1 MADKSYKKL
10 SEKLGKKNT
19 GGNFR
24 TYQEISRDTR
34 ADKINKLKEPAPIKK
49 KHTKPPKPDTVGV
62 KGALEL
68 WAPQI
73 MVISAVVLLLALGY
87 FLFIRDNAVE
97 IIMNGDAV
105 AHVKNKAMTAED
117 IINTV
122 VARIEKEEET
132 LIQIED
138 VIEVAPVRGRGRFLM
153 DENALIETLVS
164 DVVYRVN
171 AAEITVNGLSV
182 GIVKNEQT
190 ANNLLDSF
198 KSKYI
203 GNANITAEFVEDV
216 KVTSS
221 FFRRDA
227 VIDAEL
233 VLSELGKTMTS
244 IEIYVAKPGDNISKI
259 MEAHNMSLQQL
270 TELNPDYNM
279 ATPLQIGEE
288 IRVSIVTP
296 FVSVRTIETKTEEL
310 PVPRGDPITQT
321 DNTLPPGMTRIIR
334 EGRDGRKRV
343 TTEIIR
349 VNGTIVGTSEM
360 EELQLEA
367 PESRIVAVSG

>member
-1 MADKSYKKL
+1 
-10 SEKLGKKNT
+10 
-19 GGNFR
+19 
-24 TYQEISRDTR
+24 
-34 ADKINKLKEPAPIKK
+34 
-49 KHTKPPKPDTVGV
+49 
-62 KGALEL
+62 
-68 WAPQI
+68 
-73 MVISAVVLLLALGY
+73 
-87 FLFIRDNAVE
+87 
-97 IIMNGDAV
+97 
-105 AHVKNKAMTAED
+105 
-117 IINTV
+117 
-122 VARIEKEEET
+122 
-132 LIQIED
+132 
-138 VIEVAPVRGRGRFLM
+138 
-153 DENALIETLVS
+153 
-164 DVVYRVN
+164 
-171 AAEITVNGLSV
+171 
-182 GIVKNEQT
+182 
-190 ANNLLDSF
+190 
-198 KSKYI
+198 
-203 GNANITAEFVEDV
+203 V

-288 IRVSIVTP
+288 IRVLIVTP